1 MVYLRSFF
9 VFIITSLA
17 STICLALAG
26 DTKNAVMPISF
37 HLEQTAKISEEGSFT
52 LSIANNSH
60 FFSKNPIFSNE
71 DIQMIKVF
79 KSVDKDTLGMTC
91 FLNPNGRRKLER
103 ISTQNVSSW
112 LVCIING
119 KPVDFLYIDRQI
131 TDGQIVVWKNIEA
144 ADLDKMIEMK
154 DALQKAG

>member
-1 MVYLRSFF
+1 M
-9 VFIITSLA
+9 
-17 STICLALAG
+17 
-26 DTKNAVMPISF
+26 
-37 HLEQTAKISEEGSFT
+37 
-52 LSIANNSH
+52 SIANNIH
-60 FFSKNPIFSNE
+60 YFSKNPVFSNE

-79 KSVDKDTLGMTC
+79 KSVEQDTLGMTC

-119 KPVDFLYIDRQI
+119 KPVDFIYVDREI

-144 ADLDKMIEMK
+144 TDLDKMIEQEEPAK
-154 DALQKAG
+154 KTG

>member
-1 MVYLRSFF
+1 MASLRLFF
-9 VFIITSLA
+9 VFLIASSASLA
-17 STICLALAG
+17 HLCLAG
-26 DTKNAVMPISF
+26 DTKSIVTPISF
-37 HLEQTAKISEEGSFT
+37 HLEQTAKISEAGSFT
-52 LSIANNSH
+52 MSIANNIH
-60 FFSKNPIFSNE
+60 YFSKNPVFSNE

-79 KSVDKDTLGMTC
+79 KSVEQDTLGMTC

-119 KPVDFLYIDRQI
+119 KPVDFIYVDREI

-144 ADLDKMIEMK
+144 TDLDKMIEQEEPAK
-154 DALQKAG
+154 KTG